1 MSASFGSVPPEG
13 SLRSIA
19 KVVHRTYSRAKARI
33 SWIIWSYRLGALGE
47 GSRIYRRAEIHRAR
61 MIRLGRHVVIN
72 DFVHIWGE
80 GGVEI
85 GDHSMLA
92 AHTVLTTQTHDA
104 RALRLGLTYDKT
116 MIKQPVCI
124 GRNVWVGSNAV
135 ILPGVTIGDNSI
147 VGAGAVVT
155 RDVPPNVV
163 VVGIPARTIRE
174 L

>member
-1 MSASFGSVPPEG
+1 MSASGGPTVQDSR
-13 SLRSIA
+13 LRATA
-19 KVVHRTYSRAKARI
+19 KVVVQSYNRVRSRL
-33 SWIIWSYRLGALGE
+33 SWKIWSYRLGAIGV
-47 GSRIYRRAEIHRAR
+47 GSRIYPRAEIHRAR
-61 MIRLGRHVVIN
+61 MIRLGNHVVIN
-72 DFVHIWGE
+72 DFVHIWGG

-104 RALRLGLTYDKT
+104 DALRRGLTYDETSIMK
-116 MIKQPVCI
+116 PVRI
-124 GRNVWVGSNAV
+124 GRNVWVGSAAV
-135 ILPGVTIGDNSI
+135 ILPGVTIGDNAI

-163 VVGIPARTIRE
+163 VMGVPARTTRV